1 MTAAER
7 GVLLLCAELEDGL
20 RPLSMAQFRELSLRA
35 QAHGRPQG
43 ALEAELTERDLLR
56 LGCTEAESAQIK
68 ALLAR
73 EQTLEAALS
82 AAAREGIVPLT
93 RITAAYPTP
102 LAQKLGTSCP
112 PVLFARGDLLLMRRR
127 CIALVGSRELGE
139 AGRRFARRVGELA
152 AVEGFT
158 LVSGGAVGADREAQE
173 ACLRAGGSVIVFT
186 PGSLCALP
194 AREKVLYLSEGGWS
208 LPFSAIRALSR
219 NRLIHAMGEKTLV
232 AQTGF
237 GSGGTWN
244 GTIEN
249 LRHGWSPV
257 FVHDDRS
264 EGARALIARGA
275 EAVTDLGSLAGLSP
289 AQLRFCEKVRLPG
302 KFER

>member
-35 QAHGRPQG
+35 QAHGRPQD

-56 LGCTEAESAQIK
+56 LGCTEAESAQIT

-73 EQTLEAALS
+73 EQTLETSLA

-93 RITAAYPTP
+93 RITAAYPPP
-102 LAQKLGTSCP
+102 LARQLGTSCP
-112 PVLFARGDLLLMRRR
+112 PVLFARGDLLLLRRR
-127 CIALVGSRELGE
+127 CVALVGSRELGE
-139 AGRRFARRVGELA
+139 AGRRFARRAGELA

-173 ACLRAGGSVIVFT
+173 ACLRAGGNVIVFT
-186 PGSLCALP
+186 PGSLHALP
-194 AREKVLYLSEGGWS
+194 EQEKVLYLSEGGWS
-208 LPFSAIRALSR
+208 LPFSAVRALSR

-257 FVHDDRS
+257 FVHDDGS

-275 EAVTDLGSLAGLSP
+275 QAVTDLGSLAGLSP
-289 AQLRFCEKVRLPG
+289 AQLRFCEEVRLPE
-302 KFER
+302 KSER